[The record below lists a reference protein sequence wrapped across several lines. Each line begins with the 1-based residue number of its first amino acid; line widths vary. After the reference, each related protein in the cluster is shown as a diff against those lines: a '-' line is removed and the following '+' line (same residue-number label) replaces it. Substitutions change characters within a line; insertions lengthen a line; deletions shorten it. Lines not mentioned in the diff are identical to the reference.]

1 MPFALLIA
9 ACLLF
14 GLGAFSRWWTS
25 PQSYYPAFISAGLF
39 CWTLSTLW
47 PQLFR

>member
-14 GLGAFSRWWTS
+14 CFGAFSRWRPAPEPW
-25 PQSYYPAFISAGLF
+25 YPVFISAGLF
-39 CWTLSTLW
+39 CWTLSVLW